1 MVDPSTAT
9 FFAVASSMLTAPCT
23 FLTTEVFLIALKES
37 VSDLLATRVA
47 TVLVVELFDALTL

>member
-9 FFAVASSMLTAPCT
+9 FFALAESMLTAPCT
-23 FLTTEVFLIALKES
+23 FFTTEVFLTSLEEF
-37 VSDLLATRVA
+37 VSDLLATRLA